1 MLKRVRFILLLSVTL
16 FSSVKM
22 ALPSCEKNKLSIISS
37 GFNTI
42 FDVEIAN
49 TPTKRAKGLMYR
61 EFLGTSSGMLFMYD
75 KPGQLNFW
83 MKNTPLSLDII
94 FFDKKGLIRSIY
106 ENAEPFSDKLIFG
119 GNDLIGAIEINGGL
133 TSKLGIA
140 EGDSIQTSG
149 LNNKTTLWPCTK

>member
-1 MLKRVRFILLLSVTL
+1 MLKKVRLILLLSVTL

-22 ALPSCEKNKLSIISS
+22 ALSSCERNKLSIISS

-42 FDVEIAN
+42 FDVEIAS
-49 TPTKRAKGLMYR
+49 TPAKRAKGLMYR
-61 EFLGTSSGMLFMYD
+61 EFLGTKSGMLFIYD
-75 KPGQLNFW
+75 EPGQLIFW

-94 FFDKKGLIRSIY
+94 FFDKKGLIKSIY